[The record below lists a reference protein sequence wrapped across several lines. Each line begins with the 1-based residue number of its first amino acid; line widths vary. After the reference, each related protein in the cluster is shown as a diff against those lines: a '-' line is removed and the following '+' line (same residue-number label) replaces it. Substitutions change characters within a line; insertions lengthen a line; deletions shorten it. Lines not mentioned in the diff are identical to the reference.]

1 MRVSVCAFGLCEGSC
16 KPVGLAPIGILVA
29 TLQESCHKGQQL
41 LLAFSMIGPRD
52 AAFEVAVSSFC
63 AGTCHTRKRRK
74 PQDTLEETSTH
85 DHAKAHSSIG
95 WHN

>member
-52 AAFEVAVSSFC
+52 AAFEVAVSSFVPERATREN
-63 AGTCHTRKRRK
+63 AGNRRTLWKKLALMIMQKHTV
-74 PQDTLEETSTH
+74 
-85 DHAKAHSSIG
+85 A
-95 WHN
+95 